1 MMGQNITNENGR
13 NNQVAVKKV
22 YNFFPFLPFFLIFF
36 LFFRDQLFPSP
47 GVTEI
52 FNNYKSYFHSL
63 SCTHTLSRSPFQA
76 TLLHLRRFEGV
87 GGSQGFFAR
96 CFFPTAECG
105 IARTLQGTLCQ
116 LSLKLAKEWERICI
130 LPKQGQIFTPSLS
143 AEQCLIE

>member
-13 NNQVAVKKV
+13 DNQVAVKKV

-36 LFFRDQLFPSP
+36 LFL
-47 GVTEI
+47 GI
-52 FNNYKSYFHSL
+52 NYFHLLVLQKSL
-63 SCTHTLSRSPFQA
+63 IITSLIFILSPAHTLCLAPPSRQ
-76 TLLHLRRFEGV
+76 HLRRFEGV